1 MASLLVFLYLVIGI
15 YYSSCYPL
23 PALAPVIYSKQ
34 KEIKPESE
42 LRFGYGMSFQYHG
55 QMLHGLNK
63 YNLLVGLEIPDLR
76 IPEYYTPGQEMYN
89 SQFCEGN
96 NKPETQVWYKTCNN
110 VWPAVQTAIRKVHDL
125 RYEIEQIYQEE
136 LPAIIPNYKVG
147 PMKKPQE
154 LNTSPVV
161 SRKKRFLTDIIG
173 LGIQA
178 FSAISQHRK
187 QNKLEKSMK
196 HLKHRQD
203 ALDHK
208 IEALE
213 DDMISITKE
222 TFEELD
228 YLRREL
234 ELKGYNIK
242 VLTAEI
248 KRVEYELSK
257 HVERVMDNS
266 NSILFLSGTISVLLS
281 EMERYLALHERVKS
295 ELDHILDA
303 LDNLSN
309 NLLSHSVIRPSVLKR
324 LIEHVRQQLA
334 EKYSNY
340 ELVITEVHD
349 YYNIPVSSFDY
360 MDGILGVFVPL
371 FIRPSLQEPMYIYN
385 VRTIPVPYHINADMV
400 DETENEN
407 AYTHIIPDTEMVAM
421 NRDTYIN
428 VEQSEL
434 KQCIKFS
441 VMYFCEQTFLMK
453 HTSEH
458 MCETAIYHEQN
469 PDIIKDK
476 CNIQYYPELN
486 PTPQILDAGKHI
498 LLGNIPEPWSVVC
511 SKNDPIPNP
520 LEASK
525 YVIIKR
531 KDLCQCSLSAGT
543 WFIQENI
550 VHCEDEA
557 SSDLQLYYTVNMA
570 VMIYDF
576 IKEIE
581 EDEVRDIS
589 LYEEPVKY
597 DPVEIDLVDVKTE
610 KVIGE
615 TYERLAFKRVMK
627 NRESK
632 LYANKIDYLMDT
644 TDATNVF
651 SGHNKYQTILFI
663 GIIIFVIILIVCL
676 FGKFLGLNSHFQN
689 ILATINKITASIKTL
704 LPATLPTTVQ
714 AATIT
719 HGDVSLH
726 IDYFEILLYAI
737 EIITVMG
744 VLYAILWFIVKIWN
758 CLNTRN
764 LGNLKE
770 KLNFMKFLYIDKT
783 ELYFQFMSN
792 HMTCS
797 IYLGSVYDNPEGIV
811 AEGQFLNGDIILY
824 KGCVFDFLTIQWDN
838 IGLSQYDLD
847 LWLPSSLPVSLT
859 SKFFLRKLFDNP
871 NTLFRIIAYNPQ
883 NGKVRPIIS
892 TYKLY
897 QPMMSTYIFYQ
908 EEEVVSSDVRTPH
921 LEITS
926 SAPDE
931 EVLYEEYPSR
941 IKYSVNTAE
950 DVPDLT
956 SDEEIPDLV
965 TNPDLT
971 YEDKEV
977 QEQKADQDFDI
988 DTEVAIQQSLDLC
1001 TGYQQL
1007 TRD

>member
-1 MASLLVFLYLVIGI
+1 M
-15 YYSSCYPL
+15 
-23 PALAPVIYSKQ
+23 
-34 KEIKPESE
+34 
-42 LRFGYGMSFQYHG
+42 
-55 QMLHGLNK
+55 
-63 YNLLVGLEIPDLR
+63 
-76 IPEYYTPGQEMYN
+76 
-89 SQFCEGN
+89 
-96 NKPETQVWYKTCNN
+96 
-110 VWPAVQTAIRKVHDL
+110 
-125 RYEIEQIYQEE
+125 
-136 LPAIIPNYKVG
+136 
-147 PMKKPQE
+147 
-154 LNTSPVV
+154 
-161 SRKKRFLTDIIG
+161 
-173 LGIQA
+173 
-178 FSAISQHRK
+178 
-187 QNKLEKSMK
+187 
-196 HLKHRQD
+196 
-203 ALDHK
+203 
-208 IEALE
+208 
-213 DDMISITKE
+213 
-222 TFEELD
+222 
-228 YLRREL
+228 RREL
-234 ELKGYNIK
+234 ELTGYNIK

-257 HVERVMDNS
+257 HVARVMDNS

-309 NLLSHSVIRPSVLKR
+309 NLLSHSVIRPSVLRK

-385 VRTIPVPYHINADMV
+385 VRTIPVPYHINTDMI

-428 VEQSEL
+428 VDQSEL

-458 MCETAIYHEQN
+458 TCETAIYHEQN

-525 YVIIKR
+525 YVIIKK

-550 VHCEDEA
+550 VHCWDEA
-557 SSDLQLYYTVNMA
+557 SSDLHLYYTVNMA

-615 TYERLAFKRVMK
+615 TYERLAFKSVMK
-627 NRESK
+627 NRESR

-644 TDATNVF
+644 NDASNVF

-704 LPATLPTTVQ
+704 LPAALPATVQ
-714 AATIT
+714 ATTIT

-726 IDYFEILLYAI
+726 IDFFEILLHAN

-744 VLYAILWFIVKIWN
+744 VLYAILWFILKIWN
-758 CLNTRN
+758 CVNTRN

-770 KLNFMKFLYIDKT
+770 KLSFMKFLFIDKT

-811 AEGQFLNGDIILY
+811 VEGQFLNGDIILY
-824 KGCVFDFLTIQWDN
+824 KGCVFGFLTIQWDN
-838 IGLSQYDLD
+838 ISLSQYDLD
-847 LWLPSSLPVSLT
+847 L
-859 SKFFLRKLFDNP
+859 
-871 NTLFRIIAYNPQ
+871 
-883 NGKVRPIIS
+883 
-892 TYKLY
+892 
-897 QPMMSTYIFYQ
+897 
-908 EEEVVSSDVRTPH
+908 
-921 LEITS
+921 
-926 SAPDE
+926 
-931 EVLYEEYPSR
+931 
-941 IKYSVNTAE
+941 
-950 DVPDLT
+950 
-956 SDEEIPDLV
+956 
-965 TNPDLT
+965 
-971 YEDKEV
+971 
-977 QEQKADQDFDI
+977 
-988 DTEVAIQQSLDLC
+988 
-1001 TGYQQL
+1001 
-1007 TRD
+1007 